1 MTNKRYIHIHKSLDI
16 QETTEKLMLGP
27 LPAASPTPQWGQKQ
41 SVILSFVLVPPSAP
55 KFLSKI
61 LRFTQHQ
68 HKICSK
74 SEPAK
79 QGAVCSNVL
88 VLSEKSNGKSRMTK
102 TKTAENN
109 S

>member
-1 MTNKRYIHIHKSLDI
+1 
-16 QETTEKLMLGP
+16 MLGP

-88 VLSEKSNGKSRMTK
+88 VLSEKSNSKSRMTK